1 MSSDMMIKIKEGFI
15 FMNLYTTINQ
25 FIVDNYTYFS
35 RKQAVLDKHIR
46 ERKNISDVDWYES
59 AFYDK
64 AHHIALKNEVNEF
77 INECRDIW
85 KYWKDKPVD
94 RELLVDEFVD
104 IIHFATLIFNKKPI
118 VRNAIISNDLTSLE
132 NDIKTHVNEQNIIKT
147 YDNLN
152 QLDALA
158 CLDTMERTS
167 DITRIIINGLLV
179 MIGYYGFTPNDIV
192 RAYDKKNQVNF
203 DRQNNGW

>member
-1 MSSDMMIKIKEGFI
+1 M
-15 FMNLYTTINQ
+15 
-25 FIVDNYTYFS
+25 
-35 RKQAVLDKHIR
+35 
-46 ERKNISDVDWYES
+46 
-59 AFYDK
+59 
-64 AHHIALKNEVNEF
+64 
-77 INECRDIW
+77 
-85 KYWKDKPVD
+85 
-94 RELLVDEFVD
+94 
-104 IIHFATLIFNKKPI
+104 
-118 VRNAIISNDLTSLE
+118 TSLE
-132 NDIKTHVNEQNIIKT
+132 NYIKTHVSEQNIIKT